1 MANARRAVLAFCLL
15 GALLPG
21 CSLSQPAPR
30 NFTQVD
36 QRPAKAQETGNT
48 LAQAEAACKQ
58 QTATKGI
65 ASVTAIFSRFRKGSA
80 DEDYVACMKD
90 RGFEVQQ

>member
-1 MANARRAVLAFCLL
+1 MANARRAALAFGLL
-15 GALLPG
+15 GTLLPG
-21 CSLSQPAPR
+21 CSLTQPAQR
-30 NFTQVD
+30 DFTQVD

-58 QTATKGI
+58 QTETKGI
-65 ASVTAIFSRFRKGSA
+65 ASISAIFSRFRKGSA

-90 RGFEVQQ
+90 RGFEVRQ